1 MARPLQPTANLRDR
15 FDLYLTD
22 AERAAI
28 REKATAAGLPVSAF
42 IRRAALGQ
50 RCNAVPAI
58 AADQWAKLG
67 RMAANLNQI
76 AKHLNEGE
84 PFSAADAV
92 SIDELRFHLAD
103 IRVALT
109 GRDD

>member
-1 MARPLQPTANLRDR
+1 MVRPLQPAANLRDR

-22 AERAAI
+22 AERATI
-28 REKATAAGLPVSAF
+28 RDKATAAGLSVSAF

-84 PFSAADAV
+84 PFSAADAI

-103 IRVALT
+103 IRMALT